1 MQEKKKTSDKIQQLS
16 MIKIFYKGD
25 IEGTFLNIIKIICD

>member
-1 MQEKKKTSDKIQQLS
+1 MQEKKSFDKIQQLY

-25 IEGTFLNIIKIICD
+25 IEGKFLNIIKIICD